1 MKPLARVDQ
10 LKVELLGDET
20 LVYDLSNNKAHC
32 LNRTAAAVWRL
43 CDGQNTVAAIAA
55 RLRQELDPNVDETVV
70 PVALQELSRANL
82 LEQDETT
89 IQSGFLGSKLS
100 RREMSIRAGLM
111 VPVVASILVPTP
123 AAAASGSSSAPPDPP
138 PGPSWSGPPTGGVGG
153 H

>member
-10 LKVELLGDET
+10 LTVETLGDET

-43 CDGQNTVAAIAA
+43 CDGQNTIPAIAA
-55 RLRQELDPNVDETVV
+55 RLRQELDATLDDSVV
-70 PVALQELSRANL
+70 PVALQELSKANL
-82 LEQDETT
+82 LQQDPAA
-89 IQSGFLGSKLS
+89 IQPGFLGSTLS

-123 AAAASGSSSAPPDPP
+123 AAAASGGSAPPDPP
-138 PGPSWSGPPTGGVGG
+138 PNPSWTGAPTAGFGGN
-153 H
+153 

>member
-10 LKVELLGDET
+10 LTVETLGDET

-43 CDGQNTVAAIAA
+43 CDGQNTILAIAA
-55 RLRQELDPNVDETVV
+55 RLRQELDATLDDSVV
-70 PVALQELSRANL
+70 PVALQELSKANL
-82 LEQDETT
+82 LQQDLAA
-89 IQSGFLGSKLS
+89 IQPGFLGSTLS

-123 AAAASGSSSAPPDPP
+123 AAAASGGSAPPDPP
-138 PGPSWSGPPTGGVGG
+138 PNPSWTGAPTAGFGG